1 MRGCSANWVN
11 GAAVDEKVEVGPVG
25 AVRVVA
31 RRAGESLD
39 QLTLDRRKLLAT
51 SEIRLYVSTKTIE
64 QFAGI
69 GPFIERLA
77 SKQLRFRSP
86 MLA

>member
-1 MRGCSANWVN
+1 MLAGLNPLAERDPAIQIAQG
-11 GAAVDEKVEVGPVG
+11 D
-25 AVRVVA
+25 

-39 QLTLDRRKLLAT
+39 QLTLDRRELLAA
-51 SEIRLYVSTKTIE
+51 SEIRLYVSAKTIE

-77 SKQLRFRSP
+77 RKQLRLRSP